1 MSMMTWSM
9 KGDWLRSLLPVMH
22 IKMVPLIKRH
32 PFGERVREM
41 FKRGLEIVV
50 YICMYIYIYLNTYI
64 YIYTFK
70 FIQIDIYLNSHIHS
84 KNSIADT
91 EISAR

>member
-41 FKRGLEIVV
+41 FKKRAGDCCV
-50 YICMYIYIYLNTYI
+50 CMYVYIYIFKHIYI

-70 FIQIDIYLNSHIHS
+70 FIQIDIYLNSHMH
-84 KNSIADT
+84 
-91 EISAR
+91 

>member
-22 IKMVPLIKRH
+22 IKMVLLIKRH

-50 YICMYIYIYLNTYI
+50 YVYIYI
-64 YIYTFK
+64 
-70 FIQIDIYLNSHIHS
+70 
-84 KNSIADT
+84 
-91 EISAR
+91 